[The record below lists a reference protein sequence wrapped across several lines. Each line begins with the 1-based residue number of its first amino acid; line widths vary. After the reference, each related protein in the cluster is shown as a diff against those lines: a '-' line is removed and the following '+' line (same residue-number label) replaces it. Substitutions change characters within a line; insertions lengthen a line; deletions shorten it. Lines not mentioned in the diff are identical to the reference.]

1 MLSERQMQLVVLQW
15 IVVFELN
22 VVAAEADDLPII
34 IELTQDGVGAKIDDE
49 FGAGF
54 APGTGGGIAAVDG
67 FGFAACIETDGP
79 ATEVAGLIFFV
90 PEVRH
95 FPIAG
100 RGWRVGRNDVI
111 AAAFASSKQN
121 GEQSG
126 YEDFFHKQEVV
137 ML

>member
-1 MLSERQMQLVVLQW
+1 MQLVVLQW

-67 FGFAACIETDGP
+67 FGFAACIEADGP

-100 RGWRVGRNDVI
+100 RAGVLGETMSSLLRSQAVKSTVSK
-111 AAAFASSKQN
+111 AAMKN
-121 GEQSG
+121 
-126 YEDFFHKQEVV
+126 FFINR
-137 ML
+137 